1 MSETVLFT
9 PYIRGEREPRN
20 PLRAYMQL
28 SKEDKAKFE
37 ELPKNGNAATVEVF
51 DTVSQQSYVVRR
63 ADCGGRCY
71 CAAEIVG
78 KGSRTE
84 PHY

>member
-9 PYIRGEREPRN
+9 PYIRGEREPDN
-20 PLRAYMQL
+20 PLRAYMQI
-28 SKEDKAKFE
+28 SKEDKARFE
-37 ELPKNGNAATVEVF
+37 ALPIGSNRLSTEVF

-63 ADCGGRCY
+63 ADCGGNCY